1 MSTTTIRFLTGTW
14 YDIVIPT
21 DKVDTEG
28 YSPTEIYNSYFNDE
42 ELPDD
47 VEVIEGDVDHI
58 FGEELACCEG
68 CKCE

>member
-21 DKVDTEG
+21 DKVDAEG
-28 YSPTEIYNSYFNDE
+28 YSPTELYDAYFND

-47 VEVIEGDVDHI
+47 VEVNEVEVSHVWEDE
-58 FGEELACCEG
+58 FACCEG

>member
-1 MSTTTIRFLTGTW
+1 MATLRFMTGSW
-14 YDIVIPT
+14 YEIDLPD

-28 YSPTEIYNSYFNDE
+28 YQPEELYNAYFND

-47 VEVIEGDVDHI
+47 VDVNEVEVSHVWEDE
-58 FGEELACCEG
+58 FACCEG